1 MRWERP
7 ETVSFLA
14 STDDCA
20 SRHLSRDALR
30 GPPPARSPGNL
41 TGDGGLTRWLVTAST
56 SFGRITITLLRER
69 DMRCKV
75 ETTLIGLA

>member
-1 MRWERP
+1 MRCDWP

-14 STDDCA
+14 STDDCV

-30 GPPPARSPGNL
+30 GPQPARSRGNL
-41 TGDGGLTRWLVTAST
+41 TGDGGLPRWLVTAST
-56 SFGRITITLLRER
+56 SFGRIAITLLRER
-69 DMRCKV
+69 DMRCRV